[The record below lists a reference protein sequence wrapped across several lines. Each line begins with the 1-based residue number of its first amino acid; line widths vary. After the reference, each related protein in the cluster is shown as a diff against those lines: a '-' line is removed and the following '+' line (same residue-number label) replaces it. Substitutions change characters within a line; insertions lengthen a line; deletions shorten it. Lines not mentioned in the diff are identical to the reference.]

1 MALNMVDVIEHF
13 NNVVCEIKANL
24 LHSFYIARTVHYLQL
39 STRNHNREHIVFV
52 LYIESSDF

>member
-1 MALNMVDVIEHF
+1 MVDVIEHF

-39 STRNHNREHIVFV
+39 STRNHNREHIVVV